1 NEMKDQTA
9 DGFEMKGVPSFSLTA
24 SPTMPQTALHSTA
37 GEPFIVPSD
46 GTVANGKELLRI
58 MLSEESASNFSQE
71 KLAPT
76 IVKDLVPEDGF
87 GSTALVSQTDM
98 LDAAGEDIFTFNF
111 VNTYGMN

>member
-1 NEMKDQTA
+1 
-9 DGFEMKGVPSFSLTA
+9 
-24 SPTMPQTALHSTA
+24 
-37 GEPFIVPSD
+37 
-46 GTVANGKELLRI
+46 ELLRI

-76 IVKDLVPEDGF
+76 VIAGLVPEDGF

-111 VNTYGMN
+111 VATYGMNQEQLPIWNSFLSGDKTVESLTNDLQAITDRIANDDSIDKIEVS